1 MRIPALLLV
10 AGLGAA
16 ALAGCGSG
24 GSESSSSS
32 AAPLGGPW
40 ATSDCSAIAPPQ
52 TGAGLPEGSVVEG
65 EVATT
70 ADVQTAPIV
79 SILEGAVPVTN
90 LVIADVATGSGA
102 EVAPGA
108 TVTVE
113 YCGVGLSSGAVFD
126 SSWARGEPAT
136 FPLAGVITGW
146 QDGIPG
152 MQPGTRRVLIIP
164 ADQAYGDSPPPASG
178 IAPGESLVFVV
189 DLVSSP

>member
-16 ALAGCGSG
+16 ALAGCGSS

-79 SILEGAVPVTN
+79 SILEGGYHLDKLGICVEAYLMGLLEKERN
-90 LVIADVATGSGA
+90 LDV
-102 EVAPGA
+102 
-108 TVTVE
+108 
-113 YCGVGLSSGAVFD
+113 
-126 SSWARGEPAT
+126 
-136 FPLAGVITGW
+136 
-146 QDGIPG
+146 
-152 MQPGTRRVLIIP
+152 
-164 ADQAYGDSPPPASG
+164 
-178 IAPGESLVFVV
+178 
-189 DLVSSP
+189 